1 MEHRVSSGLEDLC
14 LHINKKIS
22 KIKKTLILRRIGREP
37 SLRSMFSKIGCE
49 IILLHGLLN
58 KMETEVEEQ
67 EKLKNLL
74 KRLQKSA
81 ERDLRKALYLREHIP
96 PHLPKLTR
104 SCIAGLTVKFKE
116 QTEVVKPKHAKKP
129 TEEPRLAKK
138 VPLVTVEEFE
148 SVPAYMKGRLTCDH
162 VNAVVEAMNKAVVCK
177 YKILDQPLKSVNG
190 AVRKLYHRFLEEDTK
205 DTKGAFFIV
214 EADIKEFN
222 QLKVDKRFYRIIDIL
237 RHCQRLREV
246 RGSGLVR
253 YVIC

>member
-1 MEHRVSSGLEDLC
+1 
-14 LHINKKIS
+14 
-22 KIKKTLILRRIGREP
+22 
-37 SLRSMFSKIGCE
+37 MFSKIGRE

-67 EKLKNLL
+67 EKLKNSL
-74 KRLQKSA
+74 KKLQKSA
-81 ERDLRKALYLREHIP
+81 EGDLRKALYLCEHIP
-96 PHLPKLTR
+96 PCLPKLTR
-104 SCIAGLTVKFKE
+104 SCITGLTLKFQE
-116 QTEVVKPKHAKKP
+116 QTEVVKPNHAKKP
-129 TEEPRLAKK
+129 TEEPRLIKT

-148 SVPAYMKGRLTCDH
+148 SVPTYMKGRLTYDH
-162 VNAVVEAMNKAVVCK
+162 INTVVEAMNKAVVCK
-177 YKILDQPLKSVNG
+177 YKILNQPLKSMNG

-222 QLKVDKRFYRIIDIL
+222 QLKVDRRFYRIIDIL